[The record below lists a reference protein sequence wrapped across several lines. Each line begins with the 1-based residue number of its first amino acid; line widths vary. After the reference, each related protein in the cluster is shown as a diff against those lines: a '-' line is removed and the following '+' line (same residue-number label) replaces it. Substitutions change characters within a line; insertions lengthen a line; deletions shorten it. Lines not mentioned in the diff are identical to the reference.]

1 MKLKIHAARVLL
13 NGRLLFAKCKPA
25 VDFAVR
31 EFILHGNPT
40 FCRLKALIKGS
51 DQEDH
56 TRRRHKEMTFR
67 WTFIDIFPIL
77 VTYHIQLKRVEAR
90 YNQS

>member
-1 MKLKIHAARVLL
+1 MKVEAENSLPAARVLL
-13 NGRLLFAKCKPA
+13 NGRLLFAKYRPA

-31 EFILHGNPT
+31 EFIFHGNPT

-67 WTFIDIFPIL
+67 AAICRYISYLGNISYP
-77 VTYHIQLKRVEAR
+77 VEAR
-90 YNQS
+90 